1 MNVFIA
7 TPYLPYPDA
16 PHATAEAIF
25 RFIYQFSRR
34 HRIWLASMYE
44 PSEVSKLDAI
54 KRYADVVCTVM
65 SRESSISAHL
75 QRRQAFESSGLFS
88 TLRAAV
94 SGAQRLLSATPKADE
109 AEFIQSTLEQISRL
123 KPDIVQVETAHLSRL
138 MSKHLERLPAVAVAH
153 DVDMK
158 PAYRRFEQAPL
169 GLKKMIYYG
178 NYRLLSLAEPRA
190 YKRYRRLYT
199 VSAFDKAYLLRHDSS
214 LNIGERPSI
223 FMLPEPSE
231 HMARNRQMILFL
243 GAMHRPENIEAALF
257 FISKVLPLVQ
267 ASNPDSEF
275 HLVGGGAPEHLQQLH
290 DGKTIFIH
298 GFVKSAMPYF
308 KQARVMVAPMFVGGG
323 MIMKVFYALHYGLP
337 TVASPIA
344 NEGIGATHDESIFIA
359 QTPNDFAR
367 HIQTMLSDD
376 DAWRRISHGATAFI
390 AKRFN
395 QDTLIE
401 QLEADYA
408 EIISSHRQ

>member
-1 MNVFIA
+1 MNVLIA

-25 RFIYQFSRR
+25 RFIYRFGQR
-34 HRIWLASMYE
+34 HHLYLASMYE
-44 PSEVSKLDAI
+44 PSEVAQLDVI
-54 KRYADVVCTVM
+54 KHHADVVCAVM

-94 SGAQRLLSATPKADE
+94 LGAERLLSAAPKADE
-109 AEFIQSTLEQISRL
+109 AEFIEKTLEQISIL

-169 GLKKMIYYG
+169 GLKKLIYYG

-199 VSAFDKAYLLRHDSS
+199 VSAFDKAYLLRRDSS

-243 GAMHRPENIEAALF
+243 GAMHRQENIEAVLF
-257 FISKVLPLVQ
+257 FISKVLPLIQ
-267 ASNPDSEF
+267 AANPNSEF
-275 HLVGGGAPEHLQQLH
+275 HLVGGGAPDHLQRLH
-290 DGKTIFIH
+290 DGKRIFIH

-308 KQARVMVAPMFVGGG
+308 KQARVMVAPMLVGGG
-323 MIMKVFYALHYGLP
+323 MIMKVFYALYYGLP
-337 TVASPIA
+337 TVASSIA
-344 NEGIGATHDESIFIA
+344 NEGIGAEHGESIFLA
-359 QTPNDFAR
+359 ESPDDFAR
-367 HIQTMLSDD
+367 HIQTLLSDD
-376 DAWRRISHGATAFI
+376 DAWRRISQGASAFI

-395 QDTLIE
+395 QDALIE